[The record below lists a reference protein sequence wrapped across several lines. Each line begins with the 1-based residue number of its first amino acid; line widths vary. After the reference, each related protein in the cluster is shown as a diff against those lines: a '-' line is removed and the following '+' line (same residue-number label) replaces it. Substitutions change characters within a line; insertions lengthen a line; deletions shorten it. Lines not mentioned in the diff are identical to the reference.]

1 MNCQEFWDRMPEL
14 SEKLLADEAAHLA
27 ACPACTEAWRQQASL
42 AAGMRR
48 VRAEWRQVEAHP
60 RVEAGLVAAFRSQAL
75 SRGRA
80 VPARTLWIPLFAG
93 VAAAVLLALGLLLV
107 RDRPPEPA
115 RQSRPGAVE
124 LAAVPSTMETSFDE
138 NAPDSDGFIPLPNAE
153 RIAPDESVN
162 VIRLEV
168 PRSAM
173 LAVGLPVSADQ
184 VSELVEAD
192 VKMGPD
198 GLARAVRFL
207 NE

>member
-1 MNCQEFWDRMPEL
+1 MPEL
-14 SEKLLADEAAHLA
+14 SEKLLADESAHLA
-27 ACPACTEAWRQQASL
+27 ACPACTDAWRQQTSL

-48 VRAEWRQVEAHP
+48 VRAEWREVEAHG

-75 SRGRA
+75 FRKRA
-80 VPARTLWIPLFAG
+80 APARTLWVPLFVG
-93 VAAAVLLALGLLLV
+93 VAAAVLLAIGLLLV
-107 RDRPPEPA
+107 RDRPPEPVH
-115 RQSRPGAVE
+115 QSRPGAVE
-124 LAAVPSTMETSFDE
+124 LAAVPSSMEPSFDE

-153 RIAPDESVN
+153 RIAPDENVN
-162 VIRLEV
+162 VVRLEV

-198 GLARAVRFL
+198 GLARAVRFI